1 MYLRYKL
8 DLGSANTTVVRYFM
22 RQFKLLISLCF
33 LFILLSFLPAE
44 RKDFVVEI
52 TFIDWLDQ
60 PFVKYTLDKNFIK
73 VETSGY
79 EDFKIVKSLLYKS
92 RISAKTSDSIY
103 NYLASLKIDTVK
115 ANCNNLVL
123 DGLYKTFYYEGYG
136 LGQTTIKT
144 HSCITPDAAKLQR
157 LVEGQIRN
165 AKFKYY
171 NLKTA
176 D

>member
-1 MYLRYKL
+1 
-8 DLGSANTTVVRYFM
+8 M
-22 RQFKLLISLCF
+22 RQFKLLTSICV
-33 LFILLSFLPAE
+33 LFTLVSFLPIE

-52 TFIDWLDQ
+52 YFIDWLDQ

-79 EDFKIVKSLLYKS
+79 EDFKIVKNLLYKR

-103 NYLASLKIDTVK
+103 NYLASLKIDTTK

-123 DGLYKTFYYEGYG
+123 DGLYKTFYIEGYG

-144 HSCITPDAAKLQR
+144 HSCITSDAAKLQR
-157 LVEGQIRN
+157 LVEGQIKN
-165 AKFKYY
+165 VKFKYGNFKEAY
-171 NLKTA
+171 
-176 D
+176 

>member
-1 MYLRYKL
+1 MK
-8 DLGSANTTVVRYFM
+8 
-22 RQFKLLISLCF
+22 QFKLIISICV
-33 LFILLSFLPAE
+33 LFTLVSFLPIE

-52 TFIDWLDQ
+52 SFIDWLDE

-79 EDFKIVKSLLYKS
+79 EDFKIVKSLLYKR

-123 DGLYKTFYYEGYG
+123 DGLYKTFYFEGYG
-136 LGQTTIKT
+136 LGQTIIKT
-144 HSCITPDAAKLQR
+144 HSCITSDAAKLQR
-157 LVEGQIRN
+157 LVEGQIKN
-165 AKFKYY
+165 VKFKYG
-171 NLKTA
+171 NFKEA